1 MGPGVV
7 GSGGWWIVEEPG
19 DVTIDRAPVLFP
31 ERFLRGLGWA
41 HRGHGNHQS
50 GPFRIQGKDYSH
62 MQTIADYLEE
72 SQHDRRMRRTTHHY
86 ISDMIEYFG
95 RDRVF
100 EGVYGMEKQLD
111 DIVSYF
117 RAHSMSMERR
127 LLLLVGPQGSGK
139 SMTVD
144 RLKRK
149 LEEYSHTS
157 DGALYAVDG
166 CPFHQHPFDLIPQEV
181 REERGIFWHEE
192 AVPCPMC
199 DRLVTRSGAWRQVPV
214 ARIYI
219 SARDKIGVA
228 KHTPTDLRRED
239 ITNFVG
245 NINFAMLKERGSTYD
260 PDAYDFEGKI
270 IWGNRGILD
279 WTEVFKS
286 RRQLLSLLLEL
297 IQSKRIDL
305 ASFPTVHVDEVVI
318 GHSNYPEYNVFVS
331 EDIMEPLRGRIH
343 KINFPYNTEREGE
356 KKIYKSLIGRANKI
370 RDEDKHVPED
380 VYELAARYAL
390 KTREDSQGLRGLSPR
405 FFEDAF
411 SYGYTLADRCVDLD
425 TIAAAVERTFD
436 HQSFKDLNVKEML
449 KQFEET
455 KVEFIN
461 KKIDVIV
468 EDIVPSH
475 FYDYAQNLYMNY
487 LDAAA
492 RNVAGETLANG
503 EKELVDEVEG
513 IMVQKRQISRQ
524 GRVAFENVLLERK
537 DELAKMRYTE
547 NEHLRPVINEIVFN
561 KIKNLL
567 RLYEKSEELDS
578 KSQELLDVLYRSAT
592 DEYGYCDVCARSLF
606 KVIGRSF

>member
-1 MGPGVV
+1 
-7 GSGGWWIVEEPG
+7 
-19 DVTIDRAPVLFP
+19 
-31 ERFLRGLGWA
+31 
-41 HRGHGNHQS
+41 
-50 GPFRIQGKDYSH
+50 
-62 MQTIADYLEE
+62 MQTVAEYLEE
-72 SQHDRRMRRTTHHY
+72 ARHDRRLRRTTHHY
-86 ISDMIEYFG
+86 VSDMIEHNG

-100 EGVYGMEKQLD
+100 EGVFGMEKQLD
-111 DIVSYF
+111 DIVAYF

-149 LEEYSHTS
+149 LEEYSHTAG
-157 DGALYAVDG
+157 GALYAVEG
-166 CPFHQHPFDLIPQEV
+166 CPFHQHPFDLVPQDV
-181 REERGIFWHEE
+181 REEQGIYWHEE
-192 AVPCPMC
+192 AVPCPVC
-199 DRLVTRSGAWRQVPV
+199 DQILARVGSWRAVPV
-214 ARIYI
+214 VRIYI

-270 IWGNRGILD
+270 IWANRGILD

-318 GHSNYPEYNVFVS
+318 GHSNYPEYTVFVS

-343 KINFPYNTEREGE
+343 KIDFPYNTDLDGE
-356 KKIYKSLIGRANKI
+356 KKIYKTLIDRANRI
-370 RDEDKHVPED
+370 RSEDKHVPED
-380 VYELAARYAL
+380 VFELAARYAL
-390 KTREDSQGLRGLSPR
+390 KTRADSQGLRGLSPR

-411 SYGYTLADRCVDLD
+411 SYGYTLADRCIDLD
-425 TIAAAVERTFD
+425 VVSAAIERTFE
-436 HQSFKDLNVKEML
+436 HQSFKDLNVKELL

-461 KKIDVIV
+461 SKIDLLV
-468 EDIVPSH
+468 EDLVPRH
-475 FYDYAQNLYMNY
+475 FYDYAQNLYLNY
-487 LDAAA
+487 LGAAS
-492 RNVAGETLANG
+492 RNVGGEGLSDG
-503 EKELVDEVEG
+503 DKELVEEVEG

-537 DELAKMRYTE
+537 DELARMRYTD
-547 NEHLRPVINEIVFN
+547 NEHLRPVMNEIVFD

-567 RLYEKSEELDS
+567 RLYEKSEELDG
-578 KSQELLDVLYRSAT
+578 KGQELLDVLYRSAT
-592 DEYGYCDVCARSLF
+592 EEYGYCDVCARSLF

>member
-1 MGPGVV
+1 MK
-7 GSGGWWIVEEPG
+7 
-19 DVTIDRAPVLFP
+19 TVL
-31 ERFLRGLGWA
+31 
-41 HRGHGNHQS
+41 
-50 GPFRIQGKDYSH
+50 
-62 MQTIADYLEE
+62 DYLQEAH
-72 SQHDRRMRRTTHHY
+72 HDPRLRRTTHHY
-86 ISDMIEYFG
+86 ISDMIEHYG

-100 EGVYGMEKQLD
+100 EGVFGMEKQLD
-111 DIVSYF
+111 AIVAYF
-117 RAHSMSMERR
+117 RAHSLSMERR

-149 LEEYSHTS
+149 LEQYSHTS
-157 DGALYAVDG
+157 DGALYAVEG
-166 CPFHQHPFDLIPQEV
+166 CPFHQHPFDLIPIEA
-181 REERGIFWHEE
+181 REEQRIFWHEE
-192 AVPCPMC
+192 AVPCPIC
-199 DRLVTRSGAWRQVPV
+199 DRLLDKHNGWREVPV
-214 ARIYI
+214 TRIYI
-219 SARDKIGVA
+219 SARDKIGIA

-245 NINFAMLKERGSTYD
+245 NINFSMLKERGSTYD

-305 ASFPTVHVDEVVI
+305 ANFPTVHVDTTVI

-343 KINFPYNTEREGE
+343 KIDFPYNVDQEGE
-356 KKIYKSLIGRANKI
+356 KKIYKTLVERAN
-370 RDEDKHVPED
+370 RVRNEDRHVPED

-390 KTREDSQGLRGLSPR
+390 KSREESQGLRGLSPR

-411 SYGYTLADRCVDLD
+411 SYGYTLAESCLDLE
-425 TIAAAVERTFD
+425 TISSAVERTFE
-436 HQSFKDLNVKEML
+436 HQSIKDLNLKDLL

-455 KVEFIN
+455 KMEFIN
-461 KKIDVIV
+461 KKIDLIV
-468 EDIVPSH
+468 EEIVPTH
-475 FYDYAQNLYMNY
+475 FYDYGQNLYLNY
-487 LDAAA
+487 LEAAS
-492 RNVAGETLANG
+492 RNVTGDQLSG
-503 EKELVDEVEG
+503 SEKELVDEVEG
-513 IMVQKRQISRQ
+513 IMVSKRQISRQ

-537 DELAKMRYTE
+537 DELTRMGYQE

-567 RLYEKSEELDS
+567 RLYEKSEELDT
-578 KSQELLDVLYRSAT
+578 KGQELLDVLYRSAR
-592 DEYGYCDVCARSLF
+592 DEYGYCDVCARSVF
-606 KVIGRSF
+606 KIIGRSF

>member
-1 MGPGVV
+1 
-7 GSGGWWIVEEPG
+7 
-19 DVTIDRAPVLFP
+19 
-31 ERFLRGLGWA
+31 
-41 HRGHGNHQS
+41 
-50 GPFRIQGKDYSH
+50 
-62 MQTIADYLEE
+62 MQTVNEYLQE
-72 SQHDRRMRRTTHHY
+72 SVQDRRLRRTTHHY
-86 ISDMIEYFG
+86 VSDMIEHYG

-100 EGVYGMEKQLD
+100 EGVFGMEKQLD

-166 CPFHQHPFDLIPQEV
+166 CPFHQHPFDLVPPEV
-181 REERGIFWHEE
+181 REESGIYWHEE
-192 AVPCPMC
+192 AVPCPVC
-199 DRLVTRSGAWRQVPV
+199 DRILARHRSWRAVPV

-270 IWGNRGILD
+270 IWANRGILD

-318 GHSNYPEYNVFVS
+318 GHSNYPEYTVFVS

-343 KINFPYNTEREGE
+343 KIDFPYNTDLAGE
-356 KKIYKSLIGRANKI
+356 KKIYKTLIERANRI
-370 RDEDKHVPED
+370 RGENKHVPED

-390 KTREDSQGLRGLSPR
+390 KTRADSQGLRGLSPR

-411 SYGYTLADRCVDLD
+411 SYGYTLAGRCVDLD
-425 TIAAAVERTFD
+425 VISSAVERTFD
-436 HQSFKDLNVKEML
+436 HQSFKDLNVKELL

-461 KKIDVIV
+461 GKIDLLV
-468 EDIVPSH
+468 EDLVPRH
-475 FYDYAQNLYMNY
+475 FYDYAQNLYLNY
-487 LDAAA
+487 LGAAS
-492 RNVAGETLANG
+492 RNVGGEGLTDG
-503 EKELVDEVEG
+503 DKELVEEVEG

-537 DELAKMRYTE
+537 DELARMRYTD
-547 NEHLRPVINEIVFN
+547 NEHLRPVMNEIVFN

-567 RLYEKSEELDS
+567 RLYEKSEELDR

-592 DEYGYCDVCARSLF
+592 EEYGYCDVCARSLF

>member
-1 MGPGVV
+1 
-7 GSGGWWIVEEPG
+7 
-19 DVTIDRAPVLFP
+19 
-31 ERFLRGLGWA
+31 
-41 HRGHGNHQS
+41 
-50 GPFRIQGKDYSH
+50 
-62 MQTIADYLEE
+62 MQTVLDYLQEAH
-72 SQHDRRMRRTTHHY
+72 HDPRLRRTTHHY
-86 ISDMIEYFG
+86 ISDMIEHYG

-100 EGVYGMEKQLD
+100 EGVFGMEKQLD
-111 DIVSYF
+111 AIVAYF
-117 RAHSMSMERR
+117 RAHSLSMERR

-149 LEEYSHTS
+149 LEQYSHTS
-157 DGALYAVDG
+157 DGPLYAVEG
-166 CPFHQHPFDLIPQEV
+166 CPFHQHPFDLVPIEA
-181 REERGIFWHEE
+181 REEQRIYWHEE
-192 AVPCPMC
+192 AVPCPIC
-199 DRLVTRSGAWRQVPV
+199 DRLVDKHNGWRQVPV

-219 SARDKIGVA
+219 SARDKIGIA

-305 ASFPTVHVDEVVI
+305 ANFPTVHVDEVVI

-343 KINFPYNTEREGE
+343 KVDFPYNVDQEGE
-356 KKIYKSLIGRANKI
+356 KKIYKTLLERAN
-370 RDEDKHVPED
+370 RVRNEDRHVPED
-380 VYELAARYAL
+380 VYDLAARYAL
-390 KTREDSQGLRGLSPR
+390 KSREESQGLRGLSPR

-411 SYGYTLADRCVDLD
+411 SYGYTLADACLDLE
-425 TIAAAVERTFD
+425 TISSAVERTFE
-436 HQSFKDLNVKEML
+436 HQSIKDLNLKDLL

-455 KVEFIN
+455 KMEFIN
-461 KKIDVIV
+461 KKIDLIV
-468 EDIVPSH
+468 EEIVPTH
-475 FYDYAQNLYMNY
+475 FYDYGQNLYLNY
-487 LDAAA
+487 LEAAS
-492 RNVAGETLANG
+492 RNVTGEQLSG
-503 EKELVDEVEG
+503 SEKELVDEVEG
-513 IMVQKRQISRQ
+513 IMVSKRQISRQ

-537 DELAKMRYTE
+537 DELRRMGYQE

-567 RLYEKSEELDS
+567 RLYEKSEELDT
-578 KSQELLDVLYRSAT
+578 KSQELLDVLYRSAK

-606 KVIGRSF
+606 KIIGRSF

>member
-1 MGPGVV
+1 
-7 GSGGWWIVEEPG
+7 
-19 DVTIDRAPVLFP
+19 
-31 ERFLRGLGWA
+31 
-41 HRGHGNHQS
+41 
-50 GPFRIQGKDYSH
+50 
-62 MQTIADYLEE
+62 MQTVSEYIQEA
-72 SQHDRRMRRTTHHY
+72 QQDRRLRRTTHHY
-86 ISDMIEYFG
+86 VSDMIEHFG

-100 EGVYGMEKQLD
+100 EGVFGMEKQLD
-111 DIVSYF
+111 DIVAYF

-149 LEEYSHTS
+149 LEEYSHSS
-157 DGALYAVDG
+157 DGALYAVEG
-166 CPFHQHPFDLIPQEV
+166 CPFHQHPFDLIPPDL
-181 REERGIFWHEE
+181 REEQGIYWHEE
-192 AVPCPMC
+192 AVPCPVC
-199 DRLVTRSGAWRQVPV
+199 DQLLARHGTWRAIPV
-214 ARIYI
+214 VRIYI

-270 IWGNRGILD
+270 IWANRGILD

-318 GHSNYPEYNVFVS
+318 GHSNYPEYTVFVS

-343 KINFPYNTEREGE
+343 KIDFPYNTDLDGE
-356 KKIYKSLIGRANKI
+356 KRIYKTLIQRANRI

-390 KTREDSQGLRGLSPR
+390 KTRADSQGLRGLSPR

-411 SYGYTLADRCVDLD
+411 SYGYTLAERCLDLD
-425 TIAAAVERTFD
+425 VVAAAIERTFE
-436 HQSFKDLNVKEML
+436 HQSFKDLNVKELL

-461 KKIDVIV
+461 GKIDLIV
-468 EDIVPSH
+468 EDLVPRH
-475 FYDYAQNLYMNY
+475 FYDYAQNLYLNY
-487 LDAAA
+487 LGAAS
-492 RNVAGETLANG
+492 RNVGGAGLTDG
-503 EKELVDEVEG
+503 DKELVEEVEG

-537 DELAKMRYTE
+537 DELARMRYTD
-547 NEHLRPVINEIVFN
+547 NEHLRPVMNEIVFN

-592 DEYGYCDVCARSLF
+592 EEYGYCDVCARSLF

>member
-1 MGPGVV
+1 MN
-7 GSGGWWIVEEPG
+7 
-19 DVTIDRAPVLFP
+19 TVLD
-31 ERFLRGLGWA
+31 FLQEAR
-41 HRGHGNHQS
+41 
-50 GPFRIQGKDYSH
+50 
-62 MQTIADYLEE
+62 
-72 SQHDRRMRRTTHHY
+72 HDRRLRRTTHHY
-86 ISDMIEYFG
+86 LSDMIEYYG
-95 RDRVF
+95 REKVF
-100 EGVYGMEKQLD
+100 DGIYGMEKQLN

-117 RAHSMSMERR
+117 PAHSMSMERR

-149 LEEYSHTS
+149 LEEYSHTA
-157 DGALYAVDG
+157 DGALYAVEG
-166 CPFHQHPFDLIPQEV
+166 CPFHQHPFDLVPPDV
-181 REERGIFWHEE
+181 REEHGFHWHEE
-192 AVPCPMC
+192 AVPCPLC
-199 DRLVTRSGAWRQVPV
+199 ERLIARDGLWRRVPV

-219 SARDKIGVA
+219 SARDKTGVA

-260 PDAYDFEGKI
+260 PNAYDFEGKI
-270 IWGNRGILD
+270 IWANRGILD

-305 ASFPTVHVDEVVI
+305 ANFPTVHVDEVVI
-318 GHSNYPEYNVFVS
+318 GHSNYPEYTVFVS

-343 KINFPYNTEREGE
+343 KIDFPYNVDVDGE
-356 KKIYKSLIGRANKI
+356 KKIYKTLVERANRI
-370 RDEDKHVPED
+370 RGEEKHVPED

-390 KTREDSQGLRGLSPR
+390 KTREESQGLRGLSPR

-411 SYGYTLADRCVDLD
+411 SYGYTLADRCIDLE
-425 TIAAAVERTFD
+425 TISAAVERTFE
-436 HQSFKDLNVKEML
+436 HQSIKDLNLKELL

-461 KKIDVIV
+461 KKIDLIV
-468 EDIVPSH
+468 EEIVPTH
-475 FYDYAQNLYMNY
+475 FYDYGQNLYLNY
-487 LDAAA
+487 LEAAS
-492 RNVAGETLANG
+492 RNVAGDQLSSG

-513 IMVQKRQISRQ
+513 IMVSKRQISRQ

-537 DELAKMRYTE
+537 DELVRMGYKE
-547 NEHLRPVINEIVFN
+547 NENLRPVINEIVFS

-578 KSQELLDVLYRSAT
+578 KSQDLLDVLYHSAV
-592 DEYGYCDVCARSLF
+592 DQYGYCDVCARSLF

>member
-1 MGPGVV
+1 
-7 GSGGWWIVEEPG
+7 
-19 DVTIDRAPVLFP
+19 
-31 ERFLRGLGWA
+31 
-41 HRGHGNHQS
+41 
-50 GPFRIQGKDYSH
+50 
-62 MQTIADYLEE
+62 MQTVAEYLEE
-72 SQHDRRMRRTTHHY
+72 ARHDRRLRRTTHHY
-86 ISDMIEYFG
+86 VSDMIEHNG

-100 EGVYGMEKQLD
+100 EGVFGMEKQLD
-111 DIVSYF
+111 DIVAYF

-149 LEEYSHTS
+149 LEEYSHTAG
-157 DGALYAVDG
+157 GALYAVEG
-166 CPFHQHPFDLIPQEV
+166 CPFHQHPFDLVPQDV
-181 REERGIFWHEE
+181 REEQGIYWHEE
-192 AVPCPMC
+192 AVPCPVC
-199 DRLVTRSGAWRQVPV
+199 DQILARVGSWRAVPV
-214 ARIYI
+214 VRIYI

-270 IWGNRGILD
+270 IWANRGILD

-318 GHSNYPEYNVFVS
+318 GHSNYPEYTVFVS

-343 KINFPYNTEREGE
+343 KIDFPYNTDLDGE
-356 KKIYKSLIGRANKI
+356 KKIYKTLIDRANRI
-370 RDEDKHVPED
+370 RSEDKHVPED
-380 VYELAARYAL
+380 VFELAARYAL
-390 KTREDSQGLRGLSPR
+390 KTRADSQGLRGLSPR

-411 SYGYTLADRCVDLD
+411 SYGYTLADRCIDLD
-425 TIAAAVERTFD
+425 VVSAAIERTFE
-436 HQSFKDLNVKEML
+436 HQSFKDLNVKELL

-461 KKIDVIV
+461 SKIDLLV
-468 EDIVPSH
+468 EDLVPRH
-475 FYDYAQNLYMNY
+475 FYDYAQNLYLNY
-487 LDAAA
+487 LGAAS
-492 RNVAGETLANG
+492 RNVGGEGLSDG
-503 EKELVDEVEG
+503 DKELVEEVEG

-537 DELAKMRYTE
+537 DELARMRYTD
-547 NEHLRPVINEIVFN
+547 NEHLRPVMNEIVFN

-567 RLYEKSEELDS
+567 RLYEKSEELDG
-578 KSQELLDVLYRSAT
+578 KGQELLDVLYRSAT
-592 DEYGYCDVCARSLF
+592 EEYGYCDVCARSLF

>member
-1 MGPGVV
+1 M
-7 GSGGWWIVEEPG
+7 E
-19 DVTIDRAPVLFP
+19 
-31 ERFLRGLGWA
+31 
-41 HRGHGNHQS
+41 
-50 GPFRIQGKDYSH
+50 
-62 MQTIADYLEE
+62 TIADFLQE
-72 SQHDRRMRRTTHHY
+72 SLHDRRLRRTTHHY
-86 ISDMIEYFG
+86 ISDMIEHYG

-100 EGVYGMEKQLD
+100 EGVFGMEKQLD

-149 LEEYSHTS
+149 LEEYSHTA
-157 DGALYAVDG
+157 DGALYAVEG
-166 CPFHQHPFDLIPQEV
+166 CPFHQHPFDLIPLEV
-181 REERGIFWHEE
+181 REEHGIFWHEE
-192 AVPCPMC
+192 AVPCPVC
-199 DRLVTRSGAWRQVPV
+199 DRLFAHPGAWRAVPV
-214 ARIYI
+214 VRIYI

-270 IWGNRGILD
+270 IWANRGILD

-318 GHSNYPEYNVFVS
+318 GHSNYPEYTVFVS

-343 KINFPYNTEREGE
+343 KIDFPYNIDLEGE
-356 KKIYKSLIGRANKI
+356 KKIYKALITRANRI
-370 RDEDKHVPED
+370 REDDKHVPED
-380 VYELAARYAL
+380 VFELAARYAL
-390 KTREDSQGLRGLSPR
+390 KTREESQGLRGLSPR

-425 TIAAAVERTFD
+425 TIAAAVERTFE
-436 HQSFKDLNVKEML
+436 HQSFKDVNVKELL

-468 EDIVPSH
+468 EDIVPGH
-475 FYDYAQNLYMNY
+475 FYDYAQNLYLNY
-487 LDAAA
+487 LEAAA
-492 RNVAGETLANG
+492 RNVAGESLANG

-537 DELAKMRYTE
+537 DELARMRYTE

-592 DEYGYCDVCARSLF
+592 EEYGYCDICARSLF

>member
-1 MGPGVV
+1 MK
-7 GSGGWWIVEEPG
+7 
-19 DVTIDRAPVLFP
+19 TVL
-31 ERFLRGLGWA
+31 
-41 HRGHGNHQS
+41 
-50 GPFRIQGKDYSH
+50 
-62 MQTIADYLEE
+62 DYLQEAH
-72 SQHDRRMRRTTHHY
+72 HDPRLRRTTHHY
-86 ISDMIEYFG
+86 ISDMIEHYG

-100 EGVYGMEKQLD
+100 EGVFGMEKQLD
-111 DIVSYF
+111 AIVAYF
-117 RAHSMSMERR
+117 RAHSLSMERR

-149 LEEYSHTS
+149 LEQYSHTS
-157 DGALYAVDG
+157 DGALYAVEG
-166 CPFHQHPFDLIPQEV
+166 CPFHQHPFDLIPIEA
-181 REERGIFWHEE
+181 REEQRIFWHEE
-192 AVPCPMC
+192 AVPCPIC
-199 DRLVTRSGAWRQVPV
+199 DRLVDKHNGWREVPV
-214 ARIYI
+214 TRIYI
-219 SARDKIGVA
+219 SARDKIGIA

-245 NINFAMLKERGSTYD
+245 NINFSMLKERGSTYD

-305 ASFPTVHVDEVVI
+305 ANFPTVHVDTVVI

-343 KINFPYNTEREGE
+343 KIDFPYNVDQEGE
-356 KKIYKSLIGRANKI
+356 KKIYKTLVERAN
-370 RDEDKHVPED
+370 RVRNEDRHVPED

-390 KTREDSQGLRGLSPR
+390 KSREESQGLRGLSPR

-411 SYGYTLADRCVDLD
+411 SYGYTLAESCLDLE
-425 TIAAAVERTFD
+425 TISSAVERTFE
-436 HQSFKDLNVKEML
+436 HQSIKDLNLKDLL

-455 KVEFIN
+455 KMEFIN
-461 KKIDVIV
+461 KKIDLIV
-468 EDIVPSH
+468 EEIVPTH
-475 FYDYAQNLYMNY
+475 FYDYGQNLYLNY
-487 LDAAA
+487 LEAAS
-492 RNVAGETLANG
+492 RNVTGDQLSG
-503 EKELVDEVEG
+503 SEKELVDEVEG
-513 IMVQKRQISRQ
+513 IMVSKRQISRQ

-537 DELAKMRYTE
+537 DELTRMGYQE

-567 RLYEKSEELDS
+567 RLYEKSEELDT
-578 KSQELLDVLYRSAT
+578 KGQELLDVLYRSAR
-592 DEYGYCDVCARSLF
+592 DEYGYCDVCARSVF
-606 KVIGRSF
+606 KIIGRSF

>member
-1 MGPGVV
+1 MK
-7 GSGGWWIVEEPG
+7 
-19 DVTIDRAPVLFP
+19 TVL
-31 ERFLRGLGWA
+31 
-41 HRGHGNHQS
+41 
-50 GPFRIQGKDYSH
+50 
-62 MQTIADYLEE
+62 DYLQEAH
-72 SQHDRRMRRTTHHY
+72 HDPRLRRTTHHY
-86 ISDMIEYFG
+86 ISDMIEHYG

-100 EGVYGMEKQLD
+100 EGVFGMEKQLD
-111 DIVSYF
+111 AIVAYF
-117 RAHSMSMERR
+117 RAHSLSMERR

-149 LEEYSHTS
+149 LEQYSHTS
-157 DGALYAVDG
+157 DGALYAVEG
-166 CPFHQHPFDLIPQEV
+166 CPFHQHPFDLIPIEA
-181 REERGIFWHEE
+181 REEQRIFWHEE
-192 AVPCPMC
+192 AVPCPIC
-199 DRLVTRSGAWRQVPV
+199 DRLVDKHNGWREVPV
-214 ARIYI
+214 TRIYI
-219 SARDKIGVA
+219 SARDKIGIA

-245 NINFAMLKERGSTYD
+245 NINFSMLKERGSTYD

-305 ASFPTVHVDEVVI
+305 ANFPTVHVDTTVI

-343 KINFPYNTEREGE
+343 KIDFPYNVDQEGE
-356 KKIYKSLIGRANKI
+356 KKIYKTLVERAN
-370 RDEDKHVPED
+370 RVRNEDRHVPED

-390 KTREDSQGLRGLSPR
+390 KSREESQGLRGLSPR

-411 SYGYTLADRCVDLD
+411 SYGYTLAESCLDLE
-425 TIAAAVERTFD
+425 TISSAVERTFE
-436 HQSFKDLNVKEML
+436 HQSIKDLNLKDLL

-455 KVEFIN
+455 KMEFIN
-461 KKIDVIV
+461 KKIDLIV
-468 EDIVPSH
+468 EEIVPTH
-475 FYDYAQNLYMNY
+475 FYDYGQNLYLNY
-487 LDAAA
+487 LEAAS
-492 RNVAGETLANG
+492 RNVTGDQLSG
-503 EKELVDEVEG
+503 SEKELVDEVEG
-513 IMVQKRQISRQ
+513 IMVSKRQISRQ

-537 DELAKMRYTE
+537 DELTRMGYQE

-567 RLYEKSEELDS
+567 RLYEKSEELDT
-578 KSQELLDVLYRSAT
+578 KGQELLDVLYRSAR
-592 DEYGYCDVCARSLF
+592 DEYGYCDVCARSVF
-606 KVIGRSF
+606 KIIGRSF

>member
-1 MGPGVV
+1 MK
-7 GSGGWWIVEEPG
+7 
-19 DVTIDRAPVLFP
+19 TVL
-31 ERFLRGLGWA
+31 
-41 HRGHGNHQS
+41 
-50 GPFRIQGKDYSH
+50 
-62 MQTIADYLEE
+62 DYLQEAH
-72 SQHDRRMRRTTHHY
+72 HDPRLRRTTHHY
-86 ISDMIEYFG
+86 ISDMIEHYG

-100 EGVYGMEKQLD
+100 EGVFGMEKQLD
-111 DIVSYF
+111 AIVAYF
-117 RAHSMSMERR
+117 RAHSLSMERR

-149 LEEYSHTS
+149 LEQYSHTS
-157 DGALYAVDG
+157 DGALYAVEG
-166 CPFHQHPFDLIPQEV
+166 CPFHQHPFDLIPIEA
-181 REERGIFWHEE
+181 REEQRIFWHEE
-192 AVPCPMC
+192 AVPCPIC
-199 DRLVTRSGAWRQVPV
+199 DRLVDKHNGWREVPV
-214 ARIYI
+214 TRIYI

-245 NINFAMLKERGSTYD
+245 NINFSMLKERGSTYD

-305 ASFPTVHVDEVVI
+305 ANFPTVHVDTTVI

-343 KINFPYNTEREGE
+343 KVDFPYNVDQEGE
-356 KKIYKSLIGRANKI
+356 KKIYKTLVERAN
-370 RDEDKHVPED
+370 RVRNEDRHVPED

-390 KTREDSQGLRGLSPR
+390 KSREESQGLRGLSPR

-411 SYGYTLADRCVDLD
+411 SYGYTLAESCLDLE
-425 TIAAAVERTFD
+425 TISSAVERTFE
-436 HQSFKDLNVKEML
+436 HQSIKDLNLKDLL

-455 KVEFIN
+455 KMEFIN

-468 EDIVPSH
+468 EEIVPTH
-475 FYDYAQNLYMNY
+475 FYDYGQNLYLNY
-487 LDAAA
+487 LEAAS
-492 RNVAGETLANG
+492 RNVTGEQLSG
-503 EKELVDEVEG
+503 SEKELVDEVEG
-513 IMVQKRQISRQ
+513 IMVSKRQISRQ

-537 DELAKMRYTE
+537 DELTRMGYQE

-567 RLYEKSEELDS
+567 RLYEKSEELDT
-578 KSQELLDVLYRSAT
+578 KSQELLDVLYRSAK

-606 KVIGRSF
+606 KIIGRSF

>member
-1 MGPGVV
+1 MK
-7 GSGGWWIVEEPG
+7 
-19 DVTIDRAPVLFP
+19 TVL
-31 ERFLRGLGWA
+31 
-41 HRGHGNHQS
+41 
-50 GPFRIQGKDYSH
+50 
-62 MQTIADYLEE
+62 DYLQEAH
-72 SQHDRRMRRTTHHY
+72 HDPRLRRTTHHY
-86 ISDMIEYFG
+86 ISDMIEHYG

-100 EGVYGMEKQLD
+100 EGVFGMEKQLD
-111 DIVSYF
+111 AIVAYF
-117 RAHSMSMERR
+117 RAHSLSMERR

-149 LEEYSHTS
+149 LEQYSHTS
-157 DGALYAVDG
+157 DGALYAVEG
-166 CPFHQHPFDLIPQEV
+166 CPFHQHPFDLIPIEA
-181 REERGIFWHEE
+181 REEQRIFWHEE
-192 AVPCPMC
+192 AVPCPIC
-199 DRLVTRSGAWRQVPV
+199 DRLVDKHNGWREVPV
-214 ARIYI
+214 TRIYI

-245 NINFAMLKERGSTYD
+245 NINFSMLKERGSTYD

-305 ASFPTVHVDEVVI
+305 ANFPTVHVDTVVI

-343 KINFPYNTEREGE
+343 KIDFPYNVDQEGE
-356 KKIYKSLIGRANKI
+356 KKIYKTLVERAN
-370 RDEDKHVPED
+370 RVRNEDRHVPED

-390 KTREDSQGLRGLSPR
+390 KSREESQGLRGLSPR

-411 SYGYTLADRCVDLD
+411 SYGYTLAESCLDLE
-425 TIAAAVERTFD
+425 TISSAVERTFE
-436 HQSFKDLNVKEML
+436 HQSIKDLNLKDLL

-455 KVEFIN
+455 KMEFIN
-461 KKIDVIV
+461 KKIDLIV
-468 EDIVPSH
+468 EEIVPTH
-475 FYDYAQNLYMNY
+475 FYDYGQNLYLNY
-487 LDAAA
+487 LEAAS
-492 RNVAGETLANG
+492 RNVTGDQLSG
-503 EKELVDEVEG
+503 SEKELVDEVEG
-513 IMVQKRQISRQ
+513 IMVSKRQISRQ

-537 DELAKMRYTE
+537 DELTRMGYQE

-567 RLYEKSEELDS
+567 RLYEKSEELDT
-578 KSQELLDVLYRSAT
+578 KGQELLDVLYRSAR
-592 DEYGYCDVCARSLF
+592 DEYGYCDVCARSVF
-606 KVIGRSF
+606 KIIGRSF

>member
-1 MGPGVV
+1 MK
-7 GSGGWWIVEEPG
+7 
-19 DVTIDRAPVLFP
+19 TVL
-31 ERFLRGLGWA
+31 
-41 HRGHGNHQS
+41 
-50 GPFRIQGKDYSH
+50 
-62 MQTIADYLEE
+62 DYLQEA
-72 SQHDRRMRRTTHHY
+72 QHDPRLRRTTHHY
-86 ISDMIEYFG
+86 ISDMIEHYG

-100 EGVYGMEKQLD
+100 EGVFGMEKQLD
-111 DIVSYF
+111 AIVSYF
-117 RAHSMSMERR
+117 RAHSLSMERR

-149 LEEYSHTS
+149 LEQYSHTS
-157 DGALYAVDG
+157 DGALYAVEG
-166 CPFHQHPFDLIPQEV
+166 CPFHQHPFDLIPIEA
-181 REERGIFWHEE
+181 REEQRIFWHEE
-192 AVPCPMC
+192 AVPCPIC
-199 DRLVTRSGAWRQVPV
+199 DRLVDKHNGWRQVPV
-214 ARIYI
+214 TRIYI

-245 NINFAMLKERGSTYD
+245 NINFSMLKERGSTYD

-305 ASFPTVHVDEVVI
+305 ANFPTVHVDTVVI

-343 KINFPYNTEREGE
+343 KVDFPYNVDQEGE
-356 KKIYKSLIGRANKI
+356 KKIYKTLVERAN
-370 RDEDKHVPED
+370 RVRNEDRHVPED
-380 VYELAARYAL
+380 VYDLAARYAL
-390 KTREDSQGLRGLSPR
+390 KSREESQGLRGLSPR

-411 SYGYTLADRCVDLD
+411 SYGYTLAETCLDLE
-425 TIAAAVERTFD
+425 TVSSAVERTFE
-436 HQSFKDLNVKEML
+436 HQSIKDLNLKDLL

-455 KVEFIN
+455 KMEFIN

-468 EDIVPSH
+468 EEIVPTH
-475 FYDYAQNLYMNY
+475 FYDYGQNLYLNY
-487 LDAAA
+487 LEAAS
-492 RNVAGETLANG
+492 RNVTGEQLSG
-503 EKELVDEVEG
+503 SEKELVDEVEG
-513 IMVQKRQISRQ
+513 IMVSKRQISRQ

-537 DELAKMRYTE
+537 DELTRMGYQE

-567 RLYEKSEELDS
+567 RLYEKSEELDT
-578 KSQELLDVLYRSAT
+578 KSQELLDVLYRSAK

-606 KVIGRSF
+606 KIIGRSF

>member
-1 MGPGVV
+1 
-7 GSGGWWIVEEPG
+7 
-19 DVTIDRAPVLFP
+19 
-31 ERFLRGLGWA
+31 
-41 HRGHGNHQS
+41 
-50 GPFRIQGKDYSH
+50 
-62 MQTIADYLEE
+62 
-72 SQHDRRMRRTTHHY
+72 
-86 ISDMIEYFG
+86 
-95 RDRVF
+95 
-100 EGVYGMEKQLD
+100 
-111 DIVSYF
+111 
-117 RAHSMSMERR
+117 MSMERR

-149 LEEYSHTS
+149 LEEYSHTAG
-157 DGALYAVDG
+157 GALYAVEG
-166 CPFHQHPFDLIPQEV
+166 CPFHQHPFDLVPQDV
-181 REERGIFWHEE
+181 REEQGIYWHEE
-192 AVPCPMC
+192 AVPCPVC
-199 DRLVTRSGAWRQVPV
+199 DQILARVGSWRAVPV
-214 ARIYI
+214 VRIYI

-270 IWGNRGILD
+270 IWANRGILD

-318 GHSNYPEYNVFVS
+318 GHSNYPEYTVFVS

-343 KINFPYNTEREGE
+343 KIDFPYNTDLDGE
-356 KKIYKSLIGRANKI
+356 KKIYKTLIDRANRI
-370 RDEDKHVPED
+370 RSEDKHVPED
-380 VYELAARYAL
+380 VFELAARYAL
-390 KTREDSQGLRGLSPR
+390 KTRADSQGLRGLSPR

-411 SYGYTLADRCVDLD
+411 SYGYTLADRCIDLD
-425 TIAAAVERTFD
+425 VVSAAIERTFE
-436 HQSFKDLNVKEML
+436 HQSFKDLNVKELL

-461 KKIDVIV
+461 SKIDLLV
-468 EDIVPSH
+468 EDLVPRH
-475 FYDYAQNLYMNY
+475 FYDYAQNLYLNY
-487 LDAAA
+487 LGAAS
-492 RNVAGETLANG
+492 RNVGGEGLSDG
-503 EKELVDEVEG
+503 DKELVEEVEG

-537 DELAKMRYTE
+537 DELVRMRYTD
-547 NEHLRPVINEIVFN
+547 NEHLRPVMNEIVFD

-567 RLYEKSEELDS
+567 RLYEKSEELDG
-578 KSQELLDVLYRSAT
+578 KGQELLDVLYRSAT
-592 DEYGYCDVCARSLF
+592 EEYGYCDVCARSLF

>member
-1 MGPGVV
+1 MK
-7 GSGGWWIVEEPG
+7 
-19 DVTIDRAPVLFP
+19 TVL
-31 ERFLRGLGWA
+31 
-41 HRGHGNHQS
+41 
-50 GPFRIQGKDYSH
+50 
-62 MQTIADYLEE
+62 DYLQEAH
-72 SQHDRRMRRTTHHY
+72 HDPRLRRTTHHY
-86 ISDMIEYFG
+86 ISDMIEHYG

-100 EGVYGMEKQLD
+100 EGVFGMEKQLD
-111 DIVSYF
+111 AIVAYF
-117 RAHSMSMERR
+117 RAHSLSMERR

-149 LEEYSHTS
+149 LEQYSHTS
-157 DGALYAVDG
+157 DGALYAVEG
-166 CPFHQHPFDLIPQEV
+166 CPFHQHPFDLIPIEA
-181 REERGIFWHEE
+181 REEQRIFWHEE
-192 AVPCPMC
+192 AVPCPIC
-199 DRLVTRSGAWRQVPV
+199 DRLVDKHNGWREVPV
-214 ARIYI
+214 TRIYI

-245 NINFAMLKERGSTYD
+245 NINFSMLKERGSTYD

-305 ASFPTVHVDEVVI
+305 ANFPTVHVDTTVI

-343 KINFPYNTEREGE
+343 KIDFPYNVDQEGE
-356 KKIYKSLIGRANKI
+356 KKIYKTLVERAN
-370 RDEDKHVPED
+370 RVRNEDRHVPED

-390 KTREDSQGLRGLSPR
+390 KSREESQGLRGLSPR

-411 SYGYTLADRCVDLD
+411 SYGYTLAESCLDLE
-425 TIAAAVERTFD
+425 TISSAVERTFE
-436 HQSFKDLNVKEML
+436 HQSIKDLNLKDLL

-455 KVEFIN
+455 KMEFIN
-461 KKIDVIV
+461 KKIDLIV
-468 EDIVPSH
+468 EEIVPTH
-475 FYDYAQNLYMNY
+475 FYDYGQNLYLNY
-487 LDAAA
+487 LEAAS
-492 RNVAGETLANG
+492 RNVTGDQLSG
-503 EKELVDEVEG
+503 SEKELVDEVEG
-513 IMVQKRQISRQ
+513 IMVSKRQISRQ

-537 DELAKMRYTE
+537 DELTRMGYQE

-567 RLYEKSEELDS
+567 RLYEKSEELDT
-578 KSQELLDVLYRSAT
+578 KSQELLDVLYRSAK

-606 KVIGRSF
+606 KIIGRSF

>member
-1 MGPGVV
+1 MKTVV
-7 GSGGWWIVEEPG
+7 
-19 DVTIDRAPVLFP
+19 
-31 ERFLRGLGWA
+31 
-41 HRGHGNHQS
+41 
-50 GPFRIQGKDYSH
+50 
-62 MQTIADYLEE
+62 DYLQEAR
-72 SQHDRRMRRTTHHY
+72 HDPRLRRTTHHY
-86 ISDMIEYFG
+86 ISDMIEHYG

-100 EGVYGMEKQLD
+100 SGVYGMEKQLD
-111 DIVSYF
+111 AIVSYF
-117 RAHSMSMERR
+117 RAHSLSMERR

-149 LEEYSHTS
+149 LEQYSHTA
-157 DGALYAVDG
+157 DGALYAIDG
-166 CPFHQHPFDLIPQEV
+166 CPFHQHPFDLVPAEE
-181 REERGIFWHEE
+181 REEHGIFWHEE
-192 AVPCPMC
+192 AVPCPIC
-199 DRLVTRSGAWRQVPV
+199 DRLMSKDGSWKQAPVTR
-214 ARIYI
+214 IYV
-219 SARDKIGVA
+219 SARDKIGIA

-270 IWGNRGILD
+270 IWANRGMLD

-305 ASFPTVHVDEVVI
+305 ANFPTVHVDSVVM

-343 KINFPYNTEREGE
+343 KVDFPYNVDLEGE
-356 KKIYKSLIGRANKI
+356 KKIYKTLVERAN
-370 RDEDKHVPED
+370 RVRNEDRHVPED

-390 KTREDSQGLRGLSPR
+390 KTREESQGLRGLSPR

-411 SYGYTLADRCVDLD
+411 SYGYTLAETCVDLE
-425 TIAAAVERTFD
+425 TISAAVERTFE
-436 HQSFKDLNVKEML
+436 HQSIKDLNLKEQL

-455 KVEFIN
+455 KMEFIN
-461 KKIDVIV
+461 KKIDLIV
-468 EDIVPSH
+468 EEIVPTR
-475 FYDYAQNLYMNY
+475 FYDYGQNLYLNY
-487 LDAAA
+487 LEAAS
-492 RNVAGETLANG
+492 RNVAGEQLSGG

-513 IMVQKRQISRQ
+513 IMVSKRQISRQ

-537 DELAKMRYTE
+537 DTLVHMGYQE

-567 RLYEKSEELDS
+567 RLYEKSEELDA
-578 KSQELLDVLYRSAT
+578 KSQELLDVLYRSAK

-606 KVIGRSF
+606 KIIGRSF

>member
-1 MGPGVV
+1 MHTV
-7 GSGGWWIVEEPG
+7 
-19 DVTIDRAPVLFP
+19 
-31 ERFLRGLGWA
+31 
-41 HRGHGNHQS
+41 
-50 GPFRIQGKDYSH
+50 
-62 MQTIADYLEE
+62 ADYLQEAP
-72 SQHDRRMRRTTHHY
+72 HDRRLRRTTHHY
-86 ISDMIEYFG
+86 ISDMIEHYG

-111 DIVSYF
+111 DIVAYF

-149 LEEYSHTS
+149 LEEYSHTA
-157 DGALYAVDG
+157 DGALYAVEG
-166 CPFHQHPFDLIPQEV
+166 CPFHQHPFDLVPLEV

-192 AVPCPMC
+192 AVPCPVC
-199 DRLVTRSGAWRQVPV
+199 DRLVARHGSWRTVPIV
-214 ARIYI
+214 RIYV

-270 IWGNRGILD
+270 IWANRGILD

-318 GHSNYPEYNVFVS
+318 GHSNYPEYTVFVS

-343 KINFPYNTEREGE
+343 KIDFPYNTDLEGE
-356 KKIYKSLIGRANKI
+356 KKIYKALISRANRI
-370 RDEDKHVPED
+370 RGEDKHVPED
-380 VYELAARYAL
+380 VFELAARYAL
-390 KTREDSQGLRGLSPR
+390 KTREESQGLRGLSPR

-425 TIAAAVERTFD
+425 TIAAAVERTFE
-436 HQSFKDLNVKEML
+436 HQSFKDLNVKELL
-449 KQFEET
+449 KQFEES

-461 KKIDVIV
+461 KKIDLIV
-468 EDIVPSH
+468 EDIVPGH
-475 FYDYAQNLYMNY
+475 FYDYAQNLYLNY
-487 LDAAA
+487 LDAAS
-492 RNVAGETLANG
+492 RNVAGEQLANG

-537 DELAKMRYTE
+537 DELSRMRYTE

-578 KSQELLDVLYRSAT
+578 KSQQLLDVLYRSAT
-592 DEYGYCDVCARSLF
+592 QEYGYCDVCARSLF

>member
-1 MGPGVV
+1 METVQ
-7 GSGGWWIVEEPG
+7 E
-19 DVTIDRAPVLFP
+19 
-31 ERFLRGLGWA
+31 
-41 HRGHGNHQS
+41 
-50 GPFRIQGKDYSH
+50 
-62 MQTIADYLEE
+62 YLHEAR
-72 SQHDRRMRRTTHHY
+72 HDPRLRRTTHHY
-86 ISDMIEYFG
+86 ISDMIEHYG

-111 DIVSYF
+111 AIVAYF
-117 RAHSMSMERR
+117 RAHSLSMERR

-144 RLKRK
+144 RIKRK
-149 LEEYSHTS
+149 LEQYSHTA
-157 DGALYAVDG
+157 DGALYAIEG
-166 CPFHQHPFDLIPQEV
+166 CPFHQHPFDLAPAEA
-181 REERGIFWHEE
+181 REEQGIFWHEE
-192 AVPCPMC
+192 AVPCPIC
-199 DRLVTRSGAWRQVPV
+199 DRLLARSGGWKQVPV

-219 SARDKIGVA
+219 AARDKIGVA

-270 IWGNRGILD
+270 IWADRGILD

-305 ASFPTVHVDEVVI
+305 ANFPTVHVDAVVI

-343 KINFPYNTEREGE
+343 KVDFPYNVDLEGE
-356 KKIYKSLIGRANKI
+356 KKIYKTLVERAN
-370 RDEDKHVPED
+370 RVRHEERHVPED

-390 KTREDSQGLRGLSPR
+390 KTREESQGLRGLSPR

-411 SYGYTLADRCVDLD
+411 SYGYTLADACLDLE
-425 TIAAAVERTFD
+425 TISSAVERTFA
-436 HQSFKDLNVKEML
+436 HQSIKDLNLKEML

-455 KVEFIN
+455 KMEFIN
-461 KKIDVIV
+461 KKIDLIV
-468 EDIVPSH
+468 EEIVPTQ
-475 FYDYAQNLYMNY
+475 FYDYGQNLYRNY
-487 LDAAA
+487 LEAAS
-492 RNVAGETLANG
+492 RNVTGEQLSTS

-513 IMVQKRQISRQ
+513 IMVSKRQISRQ

-537 DELAKMRYTE
+537 DELAQMGYHE

-567 RLYEKSEELDS
+567 RLYEKSEELDA
-578 KSQELLDVLYRSAT
+578 KSQELLDVLYRSAK

-606 KVIGRSF
+606 KIIGRSF

>member
-1 MGPGVV
+1 
-7 GSGGWWIVEEPG
+7 
-19 DVTIDRAPVLFP
+19 
-31 ERFLRGLGWA
+31 
-41 HRGHGNHQS
+41 
-50 GPFRIQGKDYSH
+50 

-72 SQHDRRMRRTTHHY
+72 ARQDRRLRRTTHHY
-86 ISDMIEYFG
+86 VSDMIEHFG

-100 EGVYGMEKQLD
+100 EGVFGMERQLD
-111 DIVSYF
+111 DIVAYF

-149 LEEYSHTS
+149 LEEYSHTGG
-157 DGALYAVDG
+157 GALYAVEA
-166 CPFHQHPFDLIPQEV
+166 CPFHQHPFDLVPQDV
-181 REERGIFWHEE
+181 REEQGIYWHEE
-192 AVPCPMC
+192 AVPCPVC
-199 DRLVTRSGAWRQVPV
+199 DRVLARQGSWRAVPV
-214 ARIYI
+214 VRIYI

-270 IWGNRGILD
+270 IWANRGILD

-318 GHSNYPEYNVFVS
+318 GHSNYPEYTVFVS

-343 KINFPYNTEREGE
+343 KIDFPYNTDLDGE
-356 KKIYKSLIGRANKI
+356 KKIYKTLIERANRI
-370 RDEDKHVPED
+370 RNEDKHVPED
-380 VYELAARYAL
+380 VFELAARYAL
-390 KTREDSQGLRGLSPR
+390 KTRADSQGLRGLSPR

-411 SYGYTLADRCVDLD
+411 SYGYTLADRCLDLD
-425 TIAAAVERTFD
+425 VVSAAIERTFE
-436 HQSFKDLNVKEML
+436 HQSFKDLNVKELL

-461 KKIDVIV
+461 NKIDLLV
-468 EDIVPSH
+468 EDLVPRH
-475 FYDYAQNLYMNY
+475 FY
-487 LDAAA
+487 
-492 RNVAGETLANG
+492 
-503 EKELVDEVEG
+503 
-513 IMVQKRQISRQ
+513 
-524 GRVAFENVLLERK
+524 
-537 DELAKMRYTE
+537 
-547 NEHLRPVINEIVFN
+547 
-561 KIKNLL
+561 
-567 RLYEKSEELDS
+567 
-578 KSQELLDVLYRSAT
+578 
-592 DEYGYCDVCARSLF
+592 
-606 KVIGRSF
+606 

>member
-1 MGPGVV
+1 
-7 GSGGWWIVEEPG
+7 
-19 DVTIDRAPVLFP
+19 
-31 ERFLRGLGWA
+31 
-41 HRGHGNHQS
+41 
-50 GPFRIQGKDYSH
+50 
-62 MQTIADYLEE
+62 MQTVLDYLQEAH
-72 SQHDRRMRRTTHHY
+72 HDPRLRRTTHHY
-86 ISDMIEYFG
+86 ISDMIEHYG

-100 EGVYGMEKQLD
+100 EGVFGMEKQLD
-111 DIVSYF
+111 AIVAYF
-117 RAHSMSMERR
+117 RAHSLSMERR

-149 LEEYSHTS
+149 LEQYSHTS
-157 DGALYAVDG
+157 DGPLYAVEG
-166 CPFHQHPFDLIPQEV
+166 CPFHQHPFDLVPIEA
-181 REERGIFWHEE
+181 REEQRIYWHEE
-192 AVPCPMC
+192 AVPCPIC
-199 DRLVTRSGAWRQVPV
+199 DRLVDKHNGWRQVPV

-219 SARDKIGVA
+219 SARDKIGIA

-260 PDAYDFEGKI
+260 PNAYDFEGKI

-305 ASFPTVHVDEVVI
+305 ANFPTVHVDEVVI

-343 KINFPYNTEREGE
+343 KVDFPYNVDQEGE
-356 KKIYKSLIGRANKI
+356 KKIYKTLLERAN
-370 RDEDKHVPED
+370 RVRNEDRHVPED
-380 VYELAARYAL
+380 VYDLAARYAL
-390 KTREDSQGLRGLSPR
+390 KSREESQGLRGLSPR

-411 SYGYTLADRCVDLD
+411 SYGYTLADACLDLE
-425 TIAAAVERTFD
+425 TISSAVERTFE
-436 HQSFKDLNVKEML
+436 HQSIKDLNLKDLL

-455 KVEFIN
+455 KMEFIN
-461 KKIDVIV
+461 KKIDLIV
-468 EDIVPSH
+468 EEIVPTH
-475 FYDYAQNLYMNY
+475 FYDYGQNLYLNY
-487 LDAAA
+487 LEAAS
-492 RNVAGETLANG
+492 RNVTGEQLSG
-503 EKELVDEVEG
+503 SEKELVDEVEG
-513 IMVQKRQISRQ
+513 IMVSKRQISRQ

-537 DELAKMRYTE
+537 DELRRMGYQE

-567 RLYEKSEELDS
+567 RLYEKSEELDT
-578 KSQELLDVLYRSAT
+578 KSQELLDVLYRSAK

-606 KVIGRSF
+606 KIIGRSF

>member
-1 MGPGVV
+1 
-7 GSGGWWIVEEPG
+7 
-19 DVTIDRAPVLFP
+19 
-31 ERFLRGLGWA
+31 
-41 HRGHGNHQS
+41 
-50 GPFRIQGKDYSH
+50 

-100 EGVYGMEKQLD
+100 EGVFGMEKQLD

-157 DGALYAVDG
+157 DGALYAVEG

-192 AVPCPMC
+192 AVPCPVC
-199 DRLVTRSGAWRQVPV
+199 DRVLARSGAWRQGHV

-245 NINFAMLKERGSTYD
+245 NINFSMLKERGSTYD

-343 KINFPYNTEREGE
+343 KIDFPYNTDCEGE

-370 RDEDKHVPED
+370 RGEDKHVPED

-390 KTREDSQGLRGLSPR
+390 KTREDSTGLRGLSPR

-436 HQSFKDLNVKEML
+436 HQSFKDLNVKELL

-592 DEYGYCDVCARSLF
+592 QEYGYCDVCARSLF